1 MAARMSAPMM
11 PMADIAITATVLLQG
26 CSRILGNLSGR
37 GRFFSGVGF
46 RGFGD
51 FGWGRA
57 TSLFHSSAV
66 GRGSTMSL
74 YHSSAVGRLYW
85 FGLFMG
91 LFLLDYGEMGC

>member
-1 MAARMSAPMM
+1 MSALMM
-11 PMADIAITATVLLQG
+11 PTAAVIQG
-26 CSRILGNLSGR
+26 CFRILGNFSGR
-37 GRFFSGVGF
+37 GCLLSGLGF
-46 RGFGD
+46 CGFGY
-51 FGWGRA
+51 FGWARA
-57 TSLFHSSAV
+57 TSLYHSSAV

>member
-1 MAARMSAPMM
+1 MM
-11 PMADIAITATVLLQG
+11 TMADIWITEAVLPG
-26 CSRILGNLSGR
+26 CFRILGNFSGR
-37 GRFFSGVGF
+37 GRLFSGVGF

-51 FGWGRA
+51 FGWVRA

-66 GRGSTMSL
+66 GRVSTMSL